1 VPQSIGMLSATA
13 PVNHPSRCNRGRD
26 GLPTHCAAN
35 RTAEGRAMKKYPLLA
50 KTLSLLLLGVLLWIP
65 LTMISGKIGERSRL
79 QQQVEREI
87 ESTAFGAQRVVGPVV
102 VLACTEDYVEETVVA
117 HRDDTVRRERKSR
130 PCPSFYVFP
139 DELTVNGE
147 LPTEVRRRGIHAVR
161 LYHSAL
167 AFRGSFL
174 LPDEPKQVPNATR
187 RWNDAA
193 LFVAVSDLRGLKNVP
208 TLSLGNRQ
216 IAFQP
221 GTRLIDA
228 GPGIHAPIDLP
239 TAGTATDQPFAF
251 TMQLHGMSRLAFV
264 PMAKTFTAN
273 LQSPWPH
280 PSFDGQF
287 LPDSRTI
294 GDNGFRAIWTVNHF
308 AGGGTAAWSEIL
320 RSGKLDSANALGV
333 SLIDPVNVYSQSYR
347 AAEYGILLVG
357 LTFALFLLL
366 EVVRRWHIHPVQY
379 GLIGLA
385 QAVFFLLLLALA
397 EHIGFAAAYLIAASA
412 CVGLLTFYIRY
423 VVGSVPRALAFGVYF
438 VALYGTIYV
447 MLSSEDAALLL
458 GSLLVFAVLAATMI
472 ATRRLDWFNL
482 SALFRV
488 PSEKS

>member
-1 VPQSIGMLSATA
+1 
-13 PVNHPSRCNRGRD
+13 
-26 GLPTHCAAN
+26 
-35 RTAEGRAMKKYPLLA
+35 MKKYPLLA

-65 LTMISGKIGERSRL
+65 LKMISGKISERSNL

-87 ESTAFGAQRVVGPVV
+87 ESTAFGAQRVVGPIV
-102 VLACTEDYVEETVVA
+102 VLACIEDYVEETVA
-117 HRDDTVRRERKSR
+117 ASHRDDTVRRERKSR
-130 PCPSFYVFP
+130 PCPNSYVFP
-139 DELTVNGE
+139 DELTITGE

-161 LYHSAL
+161 LYQSTL
-167 AFRGSFL
+167 AFRGSFR

-187 RWNDAA
+187 RWSDAA
-193 LFVAVSDLRGLKNVP
+193 LFVAVGDLRGLKNVP
-208 TLSLGNRQ
+208 TLTLGTRQ

-228 GPGIHAPIDLP
+228 GPGIHVPIDLP
-239 TAGTATDQPFAF
+239 ATGTATDQTFAF

-264 PMAKTFTAN
+264 PMAKAFTAN
-273 LQSPWPH
+273 LKSPWPH

-287 LPDSRTI
+287 LPDARAI
-294 GDNGFRAIWTVNHF
+294 GDQGFRATWTVNHF
-308 AGGGTAAWSEIL
+308 AAGGTVAWSEIL

-347 AAEYGILLVG
+347 AAEYGMLLVG

-366 EVVRRWHIHPVQY
+366 EVVKRWQVHAVQY

-397 EHIGFAAAYLIAASA
+397 EHIGFAAAFLIAASA
-412 CVGLLTFYIRY
+412 CIALLTFYIRY
-423 VVGSVPRALAFGVYF
+423 VVGSIARAVAFGVYF

-447 MLSSEDAALLL
+447 MLSSEDSALLL
-458 GSLLVFAVLAATMI
+458 GSVLVFAVLAATMI
-472 ATRRLDWFNL
+472 ATRRLDWFSL
-482 SALFRV
+482 SASLRA
-488 PSEKS
+488 SSTKA

>member
-1 VPQSIGMLSATA
+1 MT
-13 PVNHPSRCNRGRD
+13 
-26 GLPTHCAAN
+26 
-35 RTAEGRAMKKYPLLA
+35 KYPLLA
-50 KTLSLLLLGVLLWIP
+50 KTLSLIFLGVLLWIP
-65 LTMISGKIGERSRL
+65 LTMISGKIGERNRL

-87 ESTAFGAQRVVGPVV
+87 ESTAFGAQRVIGPIV
-102 VLACTEDYVEETVVA
+102 VLACIEDYVEETVPA
-117 HRDDTVRRERKSR
+117 GHRDDTVRRERKSR
-130 PCPSFYVFP
+130 PCPNSYVFP
-139 DELTVNGE
+139 DELTVTGE

-161 LYHSAL
+161 LYQSSL
-167 AFRGSFL
+167 AFRGSFR

-187 RWNDAA
+187 RWSDAA
-193 LFVAVSDLRGLKNVP
+193 LFVAVGDLRGLKNVP
-208 TLSLGNRQ
+208 ILTLGNRR

-221 GTRLIDA
+221 GTRLTEA
-228 GPGIHAPIDLP
+228 GSPGIHAPIDLP
-239 TAGTATDQPFAF
+239 AAGTAADQTFAF
-251 TMQLHGMSRLAFV
+251 TMQLYGMSRLAFV
-264 PMAKTFTAN
+264 PMAKIFTAN
-273 LQSPWPH
+273 LQSPWTH

-287 LPDSRTI
+287 LPDTRTI
-294 GDNGFRAIWTVNHF
+294 GNDGFRATWTVNHF
-308 AGGGTAAWSEIL
+308 AAGGTAAWSETL
-320 RSGKLDSANALGV
+320 RSGKLDSANAFGV

-366 EVVRRWHIHPVQY
+366 EVVKRWQVHAVQY

-423 VVGSVPRALAFGVYF
+423 VVGSVPRALAFGAYF

-472 ATRRLDWFNL
+472 ATRRLDWFSL
-482 SALFRV
+482 SASLRAA
-488 PSEKS
+488 SAKS

>member
-1 VPQSIGMLSATA
+1 MLFGTA
-13 PVNHPSRCNRGRD
+13 PVSHPSRRDRRRG
-26 GLPTHCAAN
+26 GLPMRCAAN
-35 RTAEGRAMKKYPLLA
+35 RIAETRAMKKYPLLA

-65 LTMISGKIGERSRL
+65 LRMISGKISERSNL

-87 ESTAFGAQRVVGPVV
+87 ESTAFGAQRVVGPIV
-102 VLACTEDYVEETVVA
+102 VLACIEDYVEEIVVA
-117 HRDDTVRRERKSR
+117 SHRDDTVRRERKSR
-130 PCPSFYVFP
+130 PCPSSYVFP
-139 DELTVNGE
+139 EELAITGE

-161 LYHSAL
+161 LYQSTL
-167 AFRGSFL
+167 DFRGSFR

-187 RWNDAA
+187 RWSDAA
-193 LFVAVSDLRGLKNVP
+193 LFVAVGDLRGLKNVP
-208 TLSLGNRQ
+208 ALTLGHRQ

-221 GTRLIDA
+221 GTRLIEA
-228 GPGIHAPIDLP
+228 GPGIHVPIDLP
-239 TAGTATDQPFAF
+239 ATGTATDQAFAF

-264 PMAKTFTAN
+264 PMAKAFTAN
-273 LQSPWPH
+273 LKSPWPH

-287 LPDSRTI
+287 LPDARAT
-294 GDNGFRAIWTVNHF
+294 GDQGFRATWTVNHF
-308 AGGGTAAWSEIL
+308 AAGGTVAWSEIL

-347 AAEYGILLVG
+347 AAEYGILLVA

-366 EVVRRWHIHPVQY
+366 EVVKRWHVHAVQY

-397 EHIGFAAAYLIAASA
+397 EHIGFAAAYLIAACA
-412 CVGLLTFYIRY
+412 CIGLLTFYIRY
-423 VVGSVPRALAFGVYF
+423 VVGSVPRAIAFGVYF

-458 GSLLVFAVLAATMI
+458 GSVLVFAVLAATMI
-472 ATRRLDWFNL
+472 ATRRLDWFSL
-482 SALFRV
+482 SASLRV
-488 PSEKS
+488 SSTKA